1 MIDFEVIASGFE
13 FAEAPRIDDD
23 GSVYF
28 SDLSGGGYHRCAPD
42 GTVDTVLPDR
52 LWIGGAVLDE
62 SGWVICSGKG
72 GLIAVH
78 PESGETHDI
87 LTELN
92 GVPIIAVN
100 DIEADGRGGLF
111 GGTVDFAAV
120 FERGEAPSGGQFF
133 HLSATGEVRIL
144 HDGFVVSNGI
154 GFSPDGTRLYHSE
167 STKGIWVYT
176 LDGDGMPG
184 APALFV
190 AIEDSDGLA
199 VDSEGGVWVCCW
211 QSAEI
216 RRYLPNGALDRTIT
230 LPFPHLVS
238 LAFGGPDMSDLYV
251 TTGGNADNPRKGGLV
266 RLRCGFKG
274 LKAGKTRL
282 RKFCVK

>member
-1 MIDFEVIASGFE
+1 MERVDFEVMASGFA
-13 FAEAPRIDDD
+13 FAEAPRVADD

-28 SDLSGGGYHRCAPD
+28 SDLTGGGYYRCAPD
-42 GTVDTVLPDR
+42 GSVATIVSDR

-78 PESGETHDI
+78 PESRETRPI
-87 LTELN
+87 LTTID
-92 GVPIIAVN
+92 GAPIIAIN

-120 FERGEAPSGGQFF
+120 FERGEAPSGGHFF
-133 HLSATGEVRIL
+133 HLSAGGDVRIL
-144 HDGFVVSNGI
+144 RDGLVVSNGL
-154 GFSPDGTRLYHSE
+154 GFSPDGKRLYHSE
-167 STKGIWVYT
+167 STKGIWAYA

-184 APALFV
+184 SPTLF
-190 AIEDSDGLA
+190 AAMEDSDGLA
-199 VDSEGGVWVCCW
+199 VDCEGGVWVCCW
-211 QSAEI
+211 QRAEI
-216 RRYLPNGALDRTIT
+216 RRYLPSGVLDRTLT

-238 LAFGGPDMSDLYV
+238 LTFGGPDMSDLYV
-251 TTGGNADNPRKGGLV
+251 TTGSNPDHPQKGGLV
-266 RLRCGFKG
+266 RFRSGIRG

-282 RKFCVK
+282 L

>member
-1 MIDFEVIASGFE
+1 MTEFEVIATGFE
-13 FAEAPRIDDD
+13 FAEAPRIGDD

-28 SDLSGGGYHRCAPD
+28 SDLTGGGYYRCAP
-42 GTVDTVLPDR
+42 GGVVHTVLADR

-72 GLIAVH
+72 GLIAVD
-78 PESGETHDI
+78 PVSGETRSI
-87 LTELN
+87 LAELG
-92 GVPIIAVN
+92 GVPIVAIN

-120 FERGEAPSGGQFF
+120 FERGETPSGGQLF
-133 HLSATGEVRIL
+133 HLSATGDVSIL
-144 HDGFVVSNGI
+144 RDGLVVSNGI

-167 STKGIWVYT
+167 STKGIWAYT
-176 LDGDGMPG
+176 LDSNGMPQT
-184 APALFV
+184 PKLFA

-199 VDSEGGVWVCCW
+199 VDREGGVWVCCW

-216 RRYLPNGALDRTIT
+216 RRYLPSGVLDQTIT

-251 TTGGNADNPRKGGLV
+251 TTGGNSDFAGKDGVV
-266 RLRCGFKG
+266 RVRSDFKG
-274 LKAGKTRL
+274 LRSNKTRL
-282 RKFCVK
+282 C